1 MDVLNAISATSEYAC
16 WCSSGENWSEA
27 KGTPLDAMDE
37 LCKGYVQA
45 MKCVN
50 MDVMDDGGEEAAATC
65 DPMKTRYLTTGIDF
79 FNLHQLTIDDI
90 VAKCNAANEGLCQKS
105 VCMVDVSMIPNVWHI
120 IKAGHDFIIENGFK
134 HASGFDRETTCHFD
148 ATAVAGAGA
157 SAAVSGDES
166 AVASSNNR
174 AQAQFNGR
182 ETECCGSQP
191 FRKPYKTQEG
201 KRQCCAAANLPYD
214 ATKFTCC
221 ESGEVKVACD

>member
-1 MDVLNAISATSEYAC
+1 M
-16 WCSSGENWSEA
+16 
-27 KGTPLDAMDE
+27 
-37 LCKGYVQA
+37 
-45 MKCVN
+45 
-50 MDVMDDGGEEAAATC
+50 
-65 DPMKTRYLTTGIDF
+65 TTGIDF

-166 AVASSNNR
+166 AVVSSNNR

-191 FRKPYKTQEG
+191 FRKPYRMFKKCKCPPKFVEFRTRSFQRSVQNAS
-201 KRQCCAAANLPYD
+201 RQTTVLRR
-214 ATKFTCC
+214 
-221 ESGEVKVACD
+221 G